1 MTSQDSRTGTVVLC
15 QQGLTPIDDGQVL
28 DALPD
33 AVRSGRREHV
43 AIDLRE
49 ANERSIASRDWHEA
63 GRVLAE
69 AYSTRVKPALEP
81 NAGSRVAYFGTVSV
95 PLALQLGYHLGTWRG
110 ADAFLHHHG
119 RKDWKWPA
127 GGSPAAAVEV
137 RTTGMPIEGSTAN
150 GDLVIRVSTSHRIH
164 PSQTQEVV
172 PRWLA
177 QVDIA
182 LDTPGEDA
190 LQSPQDVEAVAVAF
204 KRALDRLHDLFP
216 NAERIHLFAAVQV
229 GVAFLMGTR
238 VSQTIHPP
246 VQTYQFDSK
255 ADPKYHAALCL
266 QREAE
271 PRTLISDQERAAAAL
286 ERAAWAEELGR
297 LKAFAA
303 SLPESGSWLDDL
315 LPSASASR
323 FGTAWLGLPN
333 LRSVAAICD
342 SGIDLRATK
351 AAGGF
356 GYSAADRRWT
366 LGDEFLVPLI
376 RRIDEEADRRRAGR
390 LFLLHEGL
398 HVHQGLTASTSPE
411 IGRFAK
417 VLEDIDYQADVWSL
431 LHERKLAQTTTPQVA
446 QDDPIL
452 VRSLIKLAVET
463 MLSFDDAPGPT
474 NVMQVRRV
482 SRYLIWSWQY
492 LETERSR
499 RGDDVAAVLAT
510 KPMIELAGP
519 EIRARENR
527 VWYLLDVPRTHTPEV
542 ALYRDHRLHR
552 FSAGPSSQHEEILEA
567 VRTRDGE
574 RLRRGLRGV
583 FDLVVPAARRQ

>member
-1 MTSQDSRTGTVVLC
+1 MSSQDSRTGTLVVC

-28 DALPD
+28 DALPE
-33 AVRSGRREHV
+33 AVRLGRREHV
-43 AIDLRE
+43 AIDLRD
-49 ANERSIASRDWHEA
+49 ANERAVATHDWHDA
-63 GRVLAE
+63 GRALAE
-69 AYSTRVKPALEP
+69 AYRTRVKPALEA
-81 NAGSRVAYFGTVSV
+81 NAGFRVAYFGTVSI

-110 ADAFLHHHG
+110 ADPFLHHHG

-127 GGSPAAAVEV
+127 GDGSVEV
-137 RTTGMPIEGSTAN
+137 RTIGIPTEGSTAN

-164 PSQTQEVV
+164 PSQTQELV

-182 LDTPGEDA
+182 LDAPGEDA
-190 LQSPQDVEAVAVAF
+190 LQSPRDVEAVAAALKV
-204 KRALDRLHDLFP
+204 ALDRLHDLFP

-238 VSQTIHPP
+238 VSQTIHPA
-246 VQTYQFDSK
+246 VQTYEFDSK
-255 ADPKYHAALCL
+255 ADPKYHEALCL
-266 QREAE
+266 QRKAV
-271 PRTLISDQERAAAAL
+271 PRTPISDEERAAATR
-286 ERAAWAEELGR
+286 ERAAWAEELGG

-303 SLPESGSWLDDL
+303 SLPESGSWLDDV
-315 LPSASASR
+315 LPSASVAQ
-323 FGTAWLGLPN
+323 FGAAWRGLPN

-342 SGIDLRATK
+342 SAIDLRATE

-356 GYSAADRRWT
+356 GYSAADRQWT

-376 RRIDEEADRRRAGR
+376 RRIEEEADRRRAAR

-463 MLSFDDAPGPT
+463 MLSFDDTPGPT

-542 ALYRDHRLHR
+542 ALYRDHRLYR

-567 VRTRDGE
+567 LRTRDGE